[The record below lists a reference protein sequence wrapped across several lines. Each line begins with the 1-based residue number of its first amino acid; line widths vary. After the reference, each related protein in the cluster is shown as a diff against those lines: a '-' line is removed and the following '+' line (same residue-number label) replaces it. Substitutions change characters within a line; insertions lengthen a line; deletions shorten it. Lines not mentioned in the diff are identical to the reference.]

1 LEHTNRSKKGEFMI
15 YRFGKLSIGLV
26 VAAGLAACGGGGGGS
41 STAASA
47 PNNTSSAS
55 LAALSSSNQ
64 TVASQ
69 DVAST
74 AFSLFSTSQVALGA
88 VSSSDS
94 ALYSSAFSH
103 MDQLATYLADARAN
117 AMATGSVQ
125 SASYSCPSGGSF
137 SVSVTDADNSG
148 TVSTGDLFAIN
159 FVNCNEGS
167 GAVSGS
173 LSFRIDSLNG
183 TYGTSPYNVSVTMT
197 FGNLGVSATA
207 YTGAINGSITVSGA
221 RTGAAAFTQ
230 SITTTSLSVT
240 ATYGGLTRS
249 RALTNF
255 NATQTRVP
263 DATYTY
269 LSSYSLAGTL
279 TSSGFAGTQAVTFS
293 TPTIF
298 VTRAADFA
306 PYTGVL
312 LIKGANNSALRM
324 TALNTSQ
331 VQLDL
336 DANGDGVYEASN
348 VVNWNTLL

>member
-1 LEHTNRSKKGEFMI
+1 
-15 YRFGKLSIGLV
+15 V
-26 VAAGLAACGGGGGGS
+26 
-41 STAASA
+41 
-47 PNNTSSAS
+47 S
-55 LAALSSSNQ
+55 LAALNASNQ

-74 AFSLFSTSQVALGA
+74 TFALFSTSQVAIGA

-94 ALYSSAFSH
+94 ALYSGAFA
-103 MDQLATYLADARAN
+103 QLDRLPTYLADARAN
-117 AMATGSVQ
+117 ATATAAVQ
-125 SASYSCPSGGSF
+125 SASYSCTSGGSF
-137 SVSVTDADNSG
+137 LVSVTDADNSG

-173 LSFRIDSLNG
+173 LSFRIDSLSG
-183 TYGTSPYNVSVTMT
+183 TYGTSPYNVAVTMT
-197 FGNLGVSATA
+197 FGNLGVSTTA
-207 YTGAINGSITVSGA
+207 YSGAINGAITVSGA
-221 RTGAAAFTQ
+221 RTGANAFTQ
-230 SITTTSLSVT
+230 SIATTSLSVT
-240 ATYGGLTRS
+240 ATYGGLSRS

-269 LSSYSLAGTL
+269 LTRYSLTGTL

-293 TPTIF
+293 TPTTFIG
-298 VTRAADFA
+298 RYLDAA

-312 LIKGANNSALRM
+312 LIKGANNSGLSM
-324 TALNTSQ
+324 TALSTTQ

-336 DANGDGVYEASN
+336 DANGDGIYENSS